1 MKNAIFLFTFL
12 NLIQTMKKMFL
23 MAGICLLTASCSN
36 ENDVVS
42 NPVETA
48 PVRVEV
54 NDFSMSVEDFA
65 GSGGRTRATVDPST
79 YNDVKA
85 ITLAFYNGS
94 TEVYKATHVKNDGN
108 NSSFGSFSCHLPL
121 GNYTMVVVGYG
132 LLTGDVFTLTSP
144 TEASFSPKARE
155 TFVKTQTVNISST
168 NAVTLSATLERI
180 ISGLQIIST
189 DTRVEGV
196 AKIRTT
202 YAKGGLSFSPM
213 TGLATANTGFTVDVS
228 PSKPVGQPVNLA
240 SFVFLASDVQDINI
254 TIDVLDNSDKV
265 LFTKTIPNVPFKR
278 NRKTILRG
286 PVFQTT
292 AQTTSAFLIESAW
305 LDETTVEF

>member
-1 MKNAIFLFTFL
+1 
-12 NLIQTMKKMFL
+12 MFL
-23 MAGICLLTASCSN
+23 MAVICLLTASCSN
-36 ENDVVS
+36 ENDVTVS
-42 NPVETA
+42 NPVEMA

-54 NDFSMSVEDFA
+54 NDFSMSMEDFS
-65 GSGGRTRATVDPST
+65 GSGGRTRAAVDPGT

-85 ITLAFYNGS
+85 ITLAFYSGS
-94 TEVYKATHVKNDGN
+94 TEVYKATHVKGDGTYT
-108 NSSFGSFSCHLPL
+108 SFGSFSCHLPL

-132 LLTGDVFTLTSP
+132 LYTDDVFTLTSP

-155 TFVKTQTVNISST
+155 TFVKTQSVTISNT
-168 NAVTLSATLERI
+168 NAVSLNATLERI

-196 AKIRTT
+196 AKVRTT
-202 YAKGGLSFSPM
+202 YDKGGLSFNPT
-213 TGLATANTGFTVDVS
+213 TGLATVNTGFAVEVN
-228 PSKPVGQPVNLA
+228 PSKPVGQAVNLA
-240 SFVFLASDVQDINI
+240 SFVFLASDEQGINI
-254 TIDVLDNSDKV
+254 TIDVLDNGDNV

-292 AQTTSAFLIESAW
+292 TQTSSVFQIESAW

>member
-1 MKNAIFLFTFL
+1 
-12 NLIQTMKKMFL
+12 MKKIFL
-23 MAGICLLTASCSN
+23 MAVICLLTASCSN
-36 ENDVVS
+36 ENDVTVS

-48 PVRVEV
+48 PVRVDV
-54 NDFSMSVEDFA
+54 NDFSMSVEDFT
-65 GSGGRTRATVDPST
+65 GSGGRTRAAEDPGT
-79 YNDVKA
+79 YKDVKA

-94 TEVYKATHVKNDGN
+94 TEIYKATHVKDNGSN
-108 NSSFGSFSCHLPL
+108 ASFGSFSCHLPL
-121 GNYTMVVVGYG
+121 GTYTMVVVGYG
-132 LLTGDVFTLTSP
+132 FLDGDVFTLTSP

-155 TFVKTQTVNISST
+155 TFVKTQTVNISNT
-168 NAVTLSATLERI
+168 NAVNLSATLERI

-202 YAKGGLSFSPM
+202 YAKGGLSFNPT
-213 TGLATANTGFTVDVS
+213 TGLATVNTGFAVEVN
-228 PSKPVGQPVNLA
+228 PSKPVGQTVNFA
-240 SFVFLASDVQDINI
+240 SFAFLASDEQDINI
-254 TIDVLDNSDKV
+254 TIDVLDNGDNV
-265 LFTKTIPNVPFKR
+265 LFTKTIQNVPFKR

-292 AQTTSAFLIESAW
+292 AQTSSVFQIESAW

>member
-1 MKNAIFLFTFL
+1 
-12 NLIQTMKKMFL
+12 MFL
-23 MAGICLLTASCSN
+23 MAVTCLLTASCSN
-36 ENDVVS
+36 ENDVTVC
-42 NPVETA
+42 NPVEMA

-54 NDFSMSVEDFA
+54 NEFSTSVEDFSS
-65 GSGGRTRATVDPST
+65 SGGRTRAAVDPGS

-94 TEVYKATHVKNDGN
+94 NEVYKATHVKSEGN
-108 NSSFGSFSCHLPL
+108 YASFGSFSCHLPL

-132 LLTGDVFTLTSP
+132 LFTDDVFTLTSP

-155 TFVKTQTVNISST
+155 TFVKTQTVSISNT
-168 NAVTLSATLERI
+168 NAVNLNATLERV

-196 AKIRTT
+196 AKIRTS
-202 YAKGGLSFSPM
+202 YAKGGLSFNPT
-213 TGLATANTGFTVDVS
+213 TGLATVNNGFVVEVN
-228 PSKPVGQPVNLA
+228 PSKPVGQAINMV
-240 SFVFLASDVQDINI
+240 SFVFLASDEQNINI
-254 TIDVLDNSDKV
+254 TIDVLDDGDNV

-292 AQTTSAFLIESAW
+292 AQTSSVFQIESAW
-305 LDETTVEF
+305 LDDTTVEF